1 MIYFDNSATTRVLPQ
16 AIAAA
21 EQAMGENFFN
31 PSGAYGGAALVEKQV
46 EAARSRLARPLG
58 AANEEILFTSGGT
71 ESNNMAIRGTLQT
84 WRGPCRILISA
95 VEHPSVYETALSMAD
110 GQTEVIVVP
119 VNSQGAPD
127 LKFLAANLTENTA
140 LVSLM
145 HVNNELG
152 TVTDIPR
159 ASALIRRYAPRALYH
174 VDGVQGFLKAD
185 TDGRWFDLYS
195 VSAHKFHAPKGIGL
209 LYKRRGI
216 RFAGGQTGGGQEQN
230 LRSGTLNVPG
240 ILGAAAAAEQYFANR
255 IQWRQNMRACKER
268 LYANM
273 MTLPDVLLNGPSL
286 EEGAPHILNLSFMGV
301 RGAVLLNALS
311 QQGVYVA
318 TGSACSSH
326 KKGKNRIL
334 SASGIEGP
342 RQEGAIRFSF
352 CPFNTLEEVEAA
364 SDMIAQQVTFL
375 RKYRRR

>member
-1 MIYFDNSATTRVLPQ
+1 M
-16 AIAAA
+16 
-21 EQAMGENFFN
+21 
-31 PSGAYGGAALVEKQV
+31 

-127 LKFLAANLTENTA
+127 LEFLAANLTENTA

-326 KKGKNRIL
+326 KKERTG
-334 SASGIEGP
+334 SFPP
-342 RQEGAIRFSF
+342 R
-352 CPFNTLEEVEAA
+352 V
-364 SDMIAQQVTFL
+364 
-375 RKYRRR
+375 